1 MTDIQNTPPA
11 TTGIPRNR
19 IWIMFV
25 LLALFAGMLYG
36 TTMYR
41 IRSSGFLG
49 VQQDQLAH
57 PEKATEASGTLQD
70 SNVAPLPATTPPAN

>member
-1 MTDIQNTPPA
+1 MTETQNTPSTPV
-11 TTGIPRNR
+11 GIPANR
-19 IWIMFV
+19 KWILFV
-25 LLALFAGMLYG
+25 LLAIFAGTLYG

-70 SNVAPLPATTPPAN
+70 SNVKKMQPTTPPAN